1 MLAQHAVAPAM
12 DGGNGRF
19 IHPLC
24 GQLQGMCPL
33 GPLGGRIG
41 ITQTLQERIG
51 LRQHGKVAPGRG
63 SVLRRAPTNDILI
76 RNAPR
81 NHGIQ
86 ICSRLDGFG
95 TGPEEC
101 RGLGQPRP
109 DAVTQFQRGRFG
121 EGHHQDL
128 RRGQRFTERR
138 GLLGRFGP
146 LKKPHVHVGRI
157 RRIKTR
163 GAALA
168 VSQHQPQVQRCDRVG
183 LAGAGTGLD
192 QPAAPQRKMQRLDS
206 PGLLRLHAR
215 RPLTLCATGH
225 FGCSAIRHPLP
236 LFIHHGYLLQRIPHG
251 PKPPPS

>member
-1 MLAQHAVAPAM
+1 M

-24 GQLQGMCPL
+24 RQLQGMCPL

-51 LRQHGKVAPGRG
+51 LWQYGKVFPGRG
-63 SVLRRAPTNDILI
+63 GVHHRAPANDILI

-81 NHGIQ
+81 FHGIQ
-86 ICSRLDGFG
+86 TSFRLDSFG
-95 TGPEEC
+95 AGPEEC
-101 RGLGQPRP
+101 RSLGQPRP

-128 RRGQRFTERR
+128 RRGQRFAERR

-206 PGLLRLHAR
+206 PGPLRPHAR
-215 RPLTLCATGH
+215 RPLTLSATGH
-225 FGCSAIRHPLP
+225 FGCSGIRHPLP
-236 LFIHHGYLLQRIPHG
+236 LVIHHGYLLQRIPHG
-251 PKPPPS
+251 PALRPS

>member
-1 MLAQHAVAPAM
+1 M

-51 LRQHGKVAPGRG
+51 LRQYGKVTPGRG
-63 SVLRRAPTNDILI
+63 GVRHGAPTNDILI
-76 RNAPR
+76 WNAPR
-81 NHGIQ
+81 YHGIQ
-86 ICSRLDGFG
+86 TGSRLDGFG
-95 TGPEEC
+95 AGPEEC

-109 DAVTQFQRGRFG
+109 DAVPQFQRGRFG

-128 RRGQRFTERR
+128 RRGQRFAERR
-138 GLLGRFGP
+138 GFLGRPGL

-157 RRIKTR
+157 RRVKAH

-168 VSQHQPQVQRCDRVG
+168 MSQHQPQVQGCDRVG
-183 LAGAGTGLD
+183 LACAGTGLD
-192 QPAAPQRKMQRLDS
+192 QSAAPQRKMQRLDS
-206 PGLLRLHAR
+206 PGLLRPHAR
-215 RPLTLCATGH
+215 RPLTLSATGH
-225 FGCSAIRHPLP
+225 FGCSGIRHPLP
-236 LFIHHGYLLQRIPHG
+236 LVIHHGYLLQRIPHG
-251 PKPPPS
+251 PTLRPS

>member
-33 GPLGGRIG
+33 RPLGGRIG

-51 LRQHGKVAPGRG
+51 LWQHGKDFPGRG
-63 SVLRRAPTNDILI
+63 NIRRGLPTNEILI

-81 NHGIQ
+81 NQDIQ

-157 RRIKTR
+157 RRIKTCR
-163 GAALA
+163 ATLA
-168 VSQHQPQVQRCDRVG
+168 MAQHQPQVQGCDRVG
-183 LAGAGTGLD
+183 LAGAGAGLD
-192 QPAAPQRKMQRLDS
+192 QPAAPQRKMQRIDS
-206 PGLLRLHAR
+206 PGLLRPHSSS
-215 RPLTLCATGH
+215 PLSVSVPGH
-225 FGCSAIRHPLP
+225 SGCSGIRHPLP
-236 LFIHHGYLLQRIPHG
+236 LFIHHGYLLHRIPHG
-251 PKPPPS
+251 AMLRPS

>member
-1 MLAQHAVAPAM
+1 M

-51 LRQHGKVAPGRG
+51 LRQYGKVIPGRG
-63 SVLRRAPTNDILI
+63 GIRHGLPANDILI

-81 NHGIQ
+81 FHGIQ
-86 ICSRLDGFG
+86 TSFRLDSFG
-95 TGPEEC
+95 AGPEEC
-101 RGLGQPRP
+101 RSLGQPRP
-109 DAVTQFQRGRFG
+109 DAVPQFQRGRFG

-138 GLLGRFGP
+138 GLLGRFRT
-146 LKKPHVHVGRI
+146 LEKPHVHVGRI
-157 RRIKTR
+157 RRVKVH

-168 VSQHQPQVQRCDRVG
+168 MSQHQPQVQGCDRVG

-192 QPAAPQRKMQRLDS
+192 QSAAPQRKMQRLDS
-206 PGLLRLHAR
+206 PGLLRLHAL
-215 RPLTLCATGH
+215 RPLIVSATGH
-225 FGCSAIRHPLP
+225 SGCSGIRHPLP
-236 LFIHHGYLLQRIPHG
+236 LVIHHENLLQQIPHG
-251 PKPPPS
+251 PMLRPF

>member
-1 MLAQHAVAPAM
+1 M

-24 GQLQGMCPL
+24 CQLQGMCPL

-51 LRQHGKVAPGRG
+51 LRQYGKVTPGRG
-63 SVLRRAPTNDILI
+63 GVRRRALANGILI
-76 RNAPR
+76 RDSPR
-81 NHGIQ
+81 YHGIQ
-86 ICSRLDGFG
+86 TGSRLDGFG
-95 TGPEEC
+95 AGPEEC
-101 RGLGQPRP
+101 RGLGQPRS
-109 DAVTQFQRGRFG
+109 DAIPQFQRGRFG

-163 GAALA
+163 SAALA

-206 PGLLRLHAR
+206 PGLLRPHGSS
-215 RPLTLCATGH
+215 PLSVSVPGH
-225 FGCSAIRHPLP
+225 SGFSGIRHPRP
-236 LFIHHGYLLQRIPHG
+236 LFIHHGYLLHRIPHG
-251 PKPPPS
+251 AMRRPS

>member
-1 MLAQHAVAPAM
+1 MQRIRVGPPALQHSGSLQRQPLAEVAPVITTGLGQQLRRVGAQCLVEQPAAVEGMLAQHAVAPAM

-51 LRQHGKVAPGRG
+51 LWQHGKDFPGRG
-63 SVLRRAPTNDILI
+63 GVHHRAPANDILI

-81 NHGIQ
+81 DHDIQ
-86 ICSRLDGFG
+86 TCSRLDGFG

-128 RRGQRFTERR
+128 RRGQRFAERR
-138 GLLGRFGP
+138 GRLGQ
-146 LKKPHVHVGRI
+146 
-157 RRIKTR
+157 
-163 GAALA
+163 
-168 VSQHQPQVQRCDRVG
+168 SG
-183 LAGAGTGLD
+183 L
-192 QPAAPQRKMQRLDS
+192 
-206 PGLLRLHAR
+206 
-215 RPLTLCATGH
+215 
-225 FGCSAIRHPLP
+225 I
-236 LFIHHGYLLQRIPHG
+236 
-251 PKPPPS
+251 